1 MTFYSPHP
9 IRQWQLLLMTLLL
22 LMTISVSAQANTAIG
37 TILFVHGTVELID
50 TKGQTRTASKGGDVF
65 KGDRIISRDA
75 SSLQIQ
81 MTDKG
86 YFAVRPNSEI
96 SLDDYQFNDSAQ
108 DKVETS
114 IIRGGLR
121 SITGAIGQK
130 NKKAFIVR
138 TPVATIGIRGTDL
151 TAFFISPEMASP
163 AVGQQG
169 SYLAIES
176 GGGFLQN
183 SAGIQILQPG
193 QAAYTASANI
203 APASIPQLPGIFL
216 KPTFEELIP
225 GINTSSENQPNP
237 SEEAKEEEP
246 EEQPKEEEEKQEEP
260 QQQEESKEEE
270 AKQEEDEGEDR
281 FSFSAHAYAGF
292 GSADHFL
299 QNYDLADNLAFADHV
314 PMVIA
319 KNSPYESSGELGQF
333 AAGLGAE
340 YQLASFMNIY
350 GKVEFKTSSSNLD
363 SEVSNAETNTD
374 ISGGKIN
381 LGTKLNFGNTLK
393 AWVDIQHSGYDG
405 DTGNFYDAYDLYQRN
420 EGYSNYYAS
429 EHGGL
434 KLAATPGYEGDR
446 FNMGAS
452 LDLGPFIGVYGQFI
466 SSKNQW
472 DNFYTEHF
480 YDYNNSV
487 YRYDLRHIRSGI
499 YTDIAE
505 GGVRINPILVPID
518 FYASAL
524 IGRFGSEGDEYNQHF
539 DGDLT
544 GVRGR
549 AVFNQDGVVSAYAA
563 LTLLELS
570 GSGDTNWYDSG
581 MEQHVHQQFEIDET
595 ITNLAAGAEINIA
608 QRFKVQALAQSITTS
623 SKSDGQEKLDTLA
636 TELRLRVDL

>member
-1 MTFYSPHP
+1 MTYPIPLP
-9 IRQWQLLLMTLLL
+9 IRYGQHLLLTFLI
-22 LMTISVSAQANTAIG
+22 LMCFSLAAKAADPIG
-37 TILFVHGTVELID
+37 NILFVHGTVEIID
-50 TKGQTRTASKGGDVF
+50 VVGQTRLAIKGDKVF
-65 KGDRIISRDA
+65 KGDRIVTKEA

-81 MTDKG
+81 MSDKG
-86 YFAVRPNSEI
+86 YFAVRPSSVI
-96 SLDDYQFNDSAQ
+96 SLDDYQFNNGDQ
-108 DKVETS
+108 DRVETS

-151 TAFFISPEMASP
+151 TAFYITPEMAAP

-183 SAGIQILQPG
+183 SAGTQILQPG
-193 QAAYTASANI
+193 QAAFTASANI
-203 APASIPQLPGIFL
+203 APTSIPQLPGIFQL
-216 KPTFEELIP
+216 PTFEELIP
-225 GINTSSENQPNP
+225 GVNTSSDSQSDQPA
-237 SEEAKEEEP
+237 EETKEEEP
-246 EEQPKEEEEKQEEP
+246 EEKPAEEEEKQDEP
-260 QQQEESKEEE
+260 QQQEESKEER
-270 AKQEEDEGEDR
+270 QEDDEGEDR
-281 FSFSAHAYAGF
+281 LSFNAHAYAGF
-292 GSADHFL
+292 GSADNFL
-299 QNYDLADNLAFADHV
+299 QNYDLADNLSFADHV

-333 AAGLGAE
+333 AAGLGAN
-340 YQLASFMNIY
+340 YQLTSFMNIY
-350 GKVEFKTSSSNLD
+350 GTAEFKTSSSNID
-363 SEVSNAETNTD
+363 IEVANTKTNTD

-381 LGTKLNFGNTLK
+381 LGSKLSFGNTLN
-393 AWVDIQHSGYDG
+393 AWFDFQHAGYSGDS
-405 DTGNFYDAYDLYQRN
+405 DNFYDGYDLYQRN

-446 FNMGAS
+446 FNMGAT

-505 GGVRINPILVPID
+505 GGVRLNPMLIPID

-524 IGRFGSEGDEYNQHF
+524 IGSFGSEGDEYYQHF
-539 DGDLT
+539 DGDIK
-544 GVRGR
+544 GIRGR
-549 AVFNQDGVVSAYAA
+549 AVFNQDGIINAYTA
-563 LTLLELS
+563 LTILELT
-570 GSGDTNWYDSG
+570 GNGENNWYDTG
-581 MEQHVHQQFEIDET
+581 MEQNMSQGFEINET

-608 QRFKVQALAQSITTS
+608 QRFKVQALVQSINS
-623 SKSDGQEKLDTLA
+623 SSNSNNDGDRDTLA